1 MTSIKLKR
9 NKFITDKKKYFF
21 TQCIISLLN
30 SLQQA
35 IIMPKSLVGFKKDYT
50 LIWIMRAPRDTLDR
64 IKMVGG
70 GDV

>member
-1 MTSIKLKR
+1 M
-9 NKFITDKKKYFF
+9 
-21 TQCIISLLN
+21 QCLLN
-30 SLQQA
+30 SVQQA

-70 GDV
+70 GDI